1 MASRDLFG
9 PVTTDLVRFN
19 AAGLMKALHLE
30 DRCADAHAKLRG
42 SLMARQATL
51 DDSTDHALAQ
61 IY

>member
-1 MASRDLFG
+1 
-9 PVTTDLVRFN
+9 
-19 AAGLMKALHLE
+19 MKALHE

-42 SLMARQATL
+42 SLMARQAPL